1 MSIILL
7 DVDGVVADFVGCALD
22 VLQEETGRDWKRSD
36 VTEWGFD
43 SILATMKP
51 PEVRRFWGAFR
62 MPGVANGL
70 DMFPGSVEGV
80 EFLTDAGHNIVWVTA
95 PMAGSPTWA
104 FERACWLADRFPGTP
119 VVSTSHKQFIRGDFL
134 VDDKPS
140 NLTEWRGG
148 VPGSHGE
155 GLLWD
160 APYNVKAEGLRVF
173 DWFDVLNFVEGV
185 QLARVPA

>member
-1 MSIILL
+1 MSVILL
-7 DVDGVVADFVGCALD
+7 DCDGVVADFVGCALE
-22 VLQEETGRDWKRSD
+22 VLHEETGRDWKRSD

-43 SILATMKP
+43 SILATMN
-51 PEVRRFWGAFR
+51 ELHVRRFWGAFR

-80 EFLTDAGHNIVWVTA
+80 KLLTDAGHTVVWVTA

-104 FERACWLADRFPGTP
+104 FERACWLEDRWPGMP
-119 VVSTSHKQFIRGDFL
+119 VVSTQHKAFIRGDFM
-134 VDDKPS
+134 VDDKPA
-140 NLTEWRGG
+140 NLLERHGG
-148 VPGSHGE
+148 GSVWHG
-155 GLLWD
+155 GMLWD
-160 APYNVKAEGLRVF
+160 APYNASAGMVRVF